1 MFPEHRQGGCL
12 NYHPRQP
19 VTTPDCSSG
28 EEIFRNIQPEH
39 PLVQLEASPSHPIV
53 SHMREDTIP
62 LQVPSFWQN
71 QKMAQNTPF
80 RQEDP
85 FCTVGS
91 TCTFI
96 QSTSKYPNLKQ
107 LFVLFI
113 SLHV

>member
-53 SHMREDTIP
+53 SHMREDTDHHLTTASFQGVVETDKISPEPP
-62 LQVPSFWQN
+62 LL
-71 QKMAQNTPF
+71 
-80 RQEDP
+80 RR
-85 FCTVGS
+85 
-91 TCTFI
+91 
-96 QSTSKYPNLKQ
+96 KQ
-107 LFVLFI
+107 
-113 SLHV
+113 